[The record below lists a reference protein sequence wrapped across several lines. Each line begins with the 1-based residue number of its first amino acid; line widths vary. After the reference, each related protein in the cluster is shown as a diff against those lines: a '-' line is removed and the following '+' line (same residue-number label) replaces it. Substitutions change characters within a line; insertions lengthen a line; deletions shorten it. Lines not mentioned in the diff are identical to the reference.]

1 MAVEPFADQAL
12 CDTTRRRFISERDL
26 GLDDSV
32 QSGVQ
37 LFIRQ
42 ANAGAAVIV
51 PHEVNALL
59 FIQLQPLFRVGRF
72 KGIVTLH
79 RSSPR
84 CEPKQSWEA
93 GRAASTWISQKYR
106 CIGAENLRKMLCCS
120 SFSQVQESPD
130 ADRVYAEAV

>member
-12 CDTTRRRFISERDL
+12 RDTTRRRFISERDL
-26 GLDDSV
+26 GLDDGV

-42 ANAGAAVIV
+42 ANAGAAVI
-51 PHEVNALL
+51 ALL
-59 FIQLQPLFRVGRF
+59 LIQLQPLFRVGRF

-84 CEPKQSWEA
+84 CEA
-93 GRAASTWISQKYR
+93 CDRGDIA
-106 CIGAENLRKMLCCS
+106 
-120 SFSQVQESPD
+120 QVIELEIIIER
-130 ADRVYAEAV
+130 RVPGIV